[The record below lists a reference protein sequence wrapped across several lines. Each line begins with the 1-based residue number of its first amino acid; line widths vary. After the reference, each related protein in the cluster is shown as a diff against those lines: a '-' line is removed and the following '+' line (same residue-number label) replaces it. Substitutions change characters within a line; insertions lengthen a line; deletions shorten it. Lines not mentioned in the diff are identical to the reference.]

1 MGRVIRDVSQQRRCQ
16 RWLLL
21 SNGSSFDHVV
31 QFAHS
36 EYRKVST
43 SCIFDRIPIQLI
55 LIKISPTIL
64 RIRISLMSPECRSLL
79 SIFFAIRLQL
89 SSKIQF
95 PYSISSS
102 HVTSLFPRCSFCL
115 NTIECVRYRYICL
128 REYSTEITSDHIA
141 KIEASFSSRQRDRSP
156 NAVRM
161 CTVDIRH
168 IPYSRRR
175 RRLVTDSSTSSSNS
189 YMCHRNNYMH
199 TLFHG
204 SQ

>member
-64 RIRISLMSPECRSLL
+64 RIRITLMSPECRSLL

-115 NTIECVRYRYICL
+115 NTIECVRYRYIVCANTAQRL
-128 REYSTEITSDHIA
+128 HRIISRKLKPASPAGNVTGRRMQCACAQLIFVTSPTAAD
-141 KIEASFSSRQRDRSP
+141 D
-156 NAVRM
+156 
-161 CTVDIRH
+161 
-168 IPYSRRR
+168 
-175 RRLVTDSSTSSSNS
+175 
-189 YMCHRNNYMH
+189 
-199 TLFHG
+199 
-204 SQ
+204 